1 MPKRLPERGYS
12 SYAASEDAFIAE
24 GAHLDHRTDPEEPVD
39 ERTGEAEPSERTR
52 LMAQFAIRYDGNH
65 YKCNGFRYVRL
76 ADAVNYARL
85 VCAREA
91 DQVRQR
97 ESAHPGIDTPSDA
110 ERSTM
115 AALAISCKDG
125 VYSFA
130 GFDYHHLSDAVHFA
144 TLAHGS
150 DGQDHP
156 G

>member
-1 MPKRLPERGYS
+1 MPKRLPQRGHS
-12 SYAASEDAFIAE
+12 SYAAAEDALTAE
-24 GAHLDHRTDPEEPVD
+24 GEYVEHR
-39 ERTGEAEPSERTR
+39 
-52 LMAQFAIRYDGNH
+52 
-65 YKCNGFRYVRL
+65 
-76 ADAVNYARL
+76 
-85 VCAREA
+85 
-91 DQVRQR
+91 
-97 ESAHPGIDTPSDA
+97 AHPGIDTPSDA

>member
-1 MPKRLPERGYS
+1 MPKRLPQRGHS
-12 SYAASEDAFIAE
+12 SYAAAEDALTAE
-24 GAHLDHRTDPEEPVD
+24 GEYIEHRAGPG
-39 ERTGEAEPSERTR
+39 ERPGEAEPSERTR
-52 LMAQFAIRYDGNH
+52 LMAQFAIRYDGSH
-65 YKCNGFRYVRL
+65 YKCNGFRYLHL
-76 ADAVNYARL
+76 ADAVHYARL
-85 VCAREA
+85 VSAREA